1 MKTPA
6 NESAHGRDFTHR
18 DIRLNVDNPLC
29 WRALIERL
37 LEDSVMFPLLAFF
50 LTMFVA
56 IARSDSGSRRTR
68 GVKHC
73 RRDPLLSAL
82 DVSVAVV
89 MPPSHTWLA
98 ARH

>member
-1 MKTPA
+1 MR
-6 NESAHGRDFTHR
+6 SAHGRDFTHR

-56 IARSDSGSRRTR
+56 IAIALISVVVLVALSIVGAIRCYRRW
-68 GVKHC
+68 
-73 RRDPLLSAL
+73 
-82 DVSVAVV
+82 
-89 MPPSHTWLA
+89 MLA
-98 ARH
+98 